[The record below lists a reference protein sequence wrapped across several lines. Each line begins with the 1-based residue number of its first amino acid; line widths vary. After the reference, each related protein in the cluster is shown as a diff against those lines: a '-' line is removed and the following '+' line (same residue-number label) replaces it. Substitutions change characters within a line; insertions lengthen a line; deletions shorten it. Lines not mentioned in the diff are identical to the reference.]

1 MPDLYI
7 FNSAHASCTVTGTT
21 SGTYTYTA
29 ATINNDAVLT
39 YTGTMRCYGGV
50 QHQKFQV
57 ICV

>member
-39 YTGTMRCYGGV
+39 YGNNALLWGRTT
-50 QHQKFQV
+50 QKFQV